1 MNLGIFIIGAITFF
15 IAFSFFKVSAFKKT
29 KNAEPSWLKLVAVF
43 FADYLVL
50 AMGGLISGIVFVSIF
65 NFAHG

>member
-1 MNLGIFIIGAITFF
+1 MNLGIFIVGAITFF
-15 IAFSFFKVSAFKKT
+15 VAFFFFKVSAFKKT
-29 KNAEPSWLKLVAVF
+29 KNVEPSWLKLVAVF

-50 AMGGLISGIVFVSIF
+50 ATGVLISGIVFVSIF

>member
-29 KNAEPSWLKLVAVF
+29 KNADFIYWTRNIYKPQELEASFSENKFFEKIITKILKRE
-43 FADYLVL
+43 
-50 AMGGLISGIVFVSIF
+50 
-65 NFAHG
+65 

>member
-15 IAFSFFKVSAFKKT
+15 IAFSFFKVSSFKKT

-50 AMGGLISGIVFVSIF
+50 ATGVLISGIVFVSIF